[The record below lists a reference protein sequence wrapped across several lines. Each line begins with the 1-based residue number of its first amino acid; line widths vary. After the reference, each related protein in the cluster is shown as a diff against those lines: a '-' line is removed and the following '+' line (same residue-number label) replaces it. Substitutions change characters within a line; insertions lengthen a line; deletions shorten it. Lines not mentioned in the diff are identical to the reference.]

1 MDDKE
6 VRRVVTEYS
15 SMIKRVSYNYLKQP
29 FDCDDICQTV
39 FLKLLTADVAFENH
53 EHEKA
58 WIVRTTINAC
68 KDFRKNAFFT
78 KTVGLDEI
86 GDKEA
91 PTAEK
96 SEILEEINKLPGNYR
111 TAIYLHYYE
120 GYSTEEIA
128 EILGKRKTS
137 VSKYLSRG
145 KKILRET
152 LEDDYSKQ
160 YKVGN
165 TYGE

>member
-1 MDDKE
+1 MDDRE
-6 VRRVVTEYS
+6 VRRIVAEYS
-15 SMIKRVSYNYLKQP
+15 NMIKRISYNYLKQP

-39 FLKLLTADVAFENH
+39 FMKLLTGDYEFESS

-58 WIVRTTINAC
+58 WLVRTTINAC
-68 KDFRKNAFFT
+68 KDFRKSAFFT
-78 KTVGLDEI
+78 KTAGLEEL

-91 PTAEK
+91 PASEK
-96 SEILEEINKLPGNYR
+96 SEILEEIKRLPGNYR

-128 EILGKRKTS
+128 DMMGKRKTS
-137 VSKYLSRG
+137 VSKYLARG

-152 LEDDYSKQ
+152 LADDYGMQ
-160 YKVGN
+160 
-165 TYGE
+165 